1 MFKKK
6 GKNFCIRHLIKISVI
21 RTKLYRTKIW
31 FSFFFYNRE
40 YIEKYFK
47 SYLEYEIFQYFKSL
61 LIFPNLQIAKFQG
74 LARITFPLEFVYL
87 SIPRSC

>member
-21 RTKLYRTKIW
+21 RTKIW

-40 YIEKYFK
+40 YNEKYFK
-47 SYLEYEIFQYFKSL
+47 SYLEYEIFQYFKS
-61 LIFPNLQIAKFQG
+61 
-74 LARITFPLEFVYL
+74 
-87 SIPRSC
+87 